1 MSLLTSD
8 RLISHRYFHHP
19 DMKNLIAIPV
29 ILLAVLLQSS
39 VVSRVTLLSGAADL
53 PLVMLAA
60 WSLQDQVET
69 AWHWAVAAGL
79 LVGFISGMPW
89 FVPILGYLIVV
100 LLARLLQRRVWQAP
114 LLAMFLV
121 TFLGTVITNLA
132 SVLTL
137 RLFGIT
143 PEYTDVFGLIL
154 LPVVLLNLLLAIPV
168 FAVIR
173 DLAAWMYP
181 LSEAA

>member
-1 MSLLTSD
+1 
-8 RLISHRYFHHP
+8 
-19 DMKNLIAIPV
+19 MKNLIAIPV

-39 VVSRVTLLSGAADL
+39 VVSRITLLSGAADL

-60 WSLQDQVET
+60 WSLQDQVDS
-69 AWHWAVAAGL
+69 AWHWAIAAGL

-89 FVPILGYLIVV
+89 FVPLFGYLVV
-100 LLARLLQRRVWQAP
+100 ILLARVLRRRVWQAP

-121 TFLGTVITNLA
+121 TFIGTVIANLA

-137 RLFGIT
+137 RLLGIT
-143 PEYTDVFGLIL
+143 PEYADVFGLIL

-168 FAVIR
+168 YAVIR
-173 DLAAWMYP
+173 DLAAWVHPSM
-181 LSEAA
+181 EAA